1 MELKWTSKALS
12 DLSRLYDFL
21 AVANKAAAAKTVQT
35 LTSAPS
41 TLLINSRIGER
52 LEGYDTREVRRIL
65 VAQYEMRYEI
75 NNSIIYIL
83 RIWHAREDR

>member
-1 MELKWTSKALS
+1 MLMQDRLSIIKKYKLGQIAL
-12 DLSRLYDFL
+12 
-21 AVANKAAAAKTVQT
+21 A
-35 LTSAPS
+35 LTS

-65 VAQYEMRYEI
+65 VGQYEMRYEI